1 MIDDKTYQLPE
12 NNYYKKIYTK
22 TQIVIGHNGRKDMR
36 HYEGWVN
43 RRNGVY
49 KSTANFTIDKDGT
62 IYKHFDPKYYSDF
75 VGVDQDKGNISILL
89 VNEGWL
95 KNDSINNVYID
106 WLGHTY
112 SKSRSVLERTWRG
125 HHFWMN
131 YRNPQ
136 MKSLKELVTQLCEEH
151 NIEKECIGHC
161 VYNEDV
167 DIFNGVAFRSNY
179 DSDIT
184 DISPAFDMDILKEL

>member
-1 MIDDKTYQLPE
+1 MIDNETYRLTT
-12 NNYYKKIYTK
+12 NNYYEKEYKK
-22 TQIVIGHNGRKDMR
+22 TQIVIGHNGRRDMR
-36 HYEGWVN
+36 HYEGWIH
-43 RRNGVY
+43 RRNGQY
-49 KSTANFTIDKDGT
+49 KRTAHFTIDKDGT
-62 IYKHFDPKYYSDF
+62 VYQHFNPKYYSDF

-95 KNDSINNVYID
+95 KNDSLNNVYID

-112 SKSRSVLERTWRG
+112 SKSRSVLERSWRG

-136 MKSLKELVTQLCEEH
+136 MKVLKELVTQLCDEH
-151 NIEKECIGHC
+151 NIEKECIGNC

-167 DIFNGVAFRSNY
+167 DIFNGIAFRSNY
-179 DSDIT
+179 DSNIT
-184 DISPAFDMDILKEL
+184 DISPAFDMDVLKDL